1 MRRIRAPFSAKY
13 QRRASGSRA
22 SSLHRGWVK
31 PADEVGLVVQIR
43 IDHRKPF
50 PLVSSPSMSVGD
62 MLNDLH
68 ARRFVLLSLTP
79 GFQHPRSGEILQLDG
94 IFAKHSLIPR
104 L

>member
-1 MRRIRAPFSAKY
+1 
-13 QRRASGSRA
+13 
-22 SSLHRGWVK
+22 
-31 PADEVGLVVQIR
+31 
-43 IDHRKPF
+43 
-50 PLVSSPSMSVGD
+50 MSVGD